1 MSKAA
6 FPFPAELECITA
18 THRKPATFQLRD
30 DCVLLAENMLKSL
43 EISQY
48 NLEWF
53 GMKKTQTTYY
63 CKKLI
68 VEEEN
73 QVK

>member
-6 FPFPAELECITA
+6 FPSPAELECITA

-30 DCVLLAENMLKSL
+30 DCVLLAKNMLKSL
-43 EISQY
+43 EISQR

-53 GMKKTQTTYY
+53 GMKKMQTIHYF
-63 CKKLI
+63 KKLI

-73 QVK
+73 QAK

>member
-6 FPFPAELECITA
+6 FPSPAELERITA

-30 DCVLLAENMLKSL
+30 DCVLLAKNMLKSL
-43 EISQY
+43 EISQR

-53 GMKKTQTTYY
+53 GMKKMQTIYY
-63 CKKLI
+63 FKKLI

-73 QVK
+73 QAK